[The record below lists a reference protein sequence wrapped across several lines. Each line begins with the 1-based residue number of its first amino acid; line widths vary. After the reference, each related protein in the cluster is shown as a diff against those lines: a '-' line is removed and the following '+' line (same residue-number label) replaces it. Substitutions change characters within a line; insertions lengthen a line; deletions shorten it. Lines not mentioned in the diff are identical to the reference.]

1 MASLTRARS
10 RPSVFRAA
18 PRLSVLLLCLA
29 GLLLARAPAG
39 ESQAQGRTNLVL
51 AFYYAWYNPNSFG
64 PGKTPFQPEQPYYSN
79 DAATIQ
85 RHVSQA
91 RGAGID
97 GFVQSW
103 YGPNEPQTNGNFA
116 MLLDAAAAAGF
127 KAAVDFE
134 PGTFMSSNDER
145 ASALATLLATHAS
158 HPAYLRVDGKPVI
171 FFWANW
177 MYSVDDWAYIRSIA
191 DPNRSSLWIA
201 EGGNPAYLSIFDG
214 LHLYNIAWAANPAG
228 IAGRW
233 AGETRAAASTYG
245 GYKYWVATAMP
256 GFDDRH
262 LGRGDQAIYRDRAN
276 GAYLQNSF
284 ADAASS
290 APDMLIITSFNEWAE
305 GSHLEP
311 STEFGSSYLELASQL
326 ISAYKS
332 GSVPAPPPLP
342 PQPAVAPAGQADS
355 TPAATPVSLATNPA
369 FASPTPGNDGV
380 IRYVV
385 VSGDTLSWIG
395 VQFGL
400 TVEELV
406 ALNNLTP
413 DSLLT
418 VGQEI
423 ILGYSDSATRA
434 AAAPRV
440 PPGTTLREDGSYVY
454 TVVEGDSLLAIAAE
468 YDLRLA
474 ELLDLNEGLAA
485 DALLSL
491 GQEIVVGVRP
501 QPTSSGG
508 STDMPA
514 ALASVTPAPPATAT
528 LAPTATPTLLA
539 TPVAEFVSLPTAPAA
554 ATEAAEPLVESAP
567 LPGEA
572 GSGLDS
578 GTVTTGIVVLLVA
591 GGLLAFVLGRRR

>member
-1 MASLTRARS
+1 MAYLTRAHS
-10 RPSVFRAA
+10 RRPGTQR
-18 PRLSVLLLCLA
+18 LLL
-29 GLLLARAPAG
+29 LLLLPAVFLLAPAASH
-39 ESQAQGRTNLVL
+39 ESHAQGRTNLVL
-51 AFYYAWYNPNSFG
+51 AFYYAWHNPTSFG
-64 PGKTPFQPEQPYYSN
+64 PGKTPFQPEAPYYSN

-85 RHVSQA
+85 GHVGQA
-91 RGAGID
+91 RAAGID

-134 PGTFMSSNDER
+134 PGTFMRSNDER
-145 ASALATLLATHAS
+145 ASALATLLATHAN
-158 HPAYLRVDGKPVI
+158 HAAYLRVDGKPVI

-177 MYSVDDWAYIRSIA
+177 MYSVDDWAYIRNIA
-191 DPNRSSLWIA
+191 DPNRSSIWIA
-201 EGGNPAYLSIFDG
+201 EGSNPAYLSVFDG
-214 LHLYNIAWAANPAG
+214 LHLYNIAWAANPTG

-233 AGETRAAASTYG
+233 AGETRAAAATYG
-245 GYKYWVATAMP
+245 SHKYWVATAMP

-262 LGRGDQAIYRDRAN
+262 LSRGDQAIYRDRAG
-276 GAYLQNSF
+276 GAYFQTSF

-290 APDMLIITSFNEWAE
+290 SPDLLIITSFNEWAE
-305 GSHLEP
+305 GSNVEP
-311 STEFGSSYLELASQL
+311 STEFGSFYLELTSQL
-326 ISAYKS
+326 ISVYKS
-332 GSVPAPPPLP
+332 GSVVAPPPLP
-342 PQPAVAPAGQADS
+342 AQPTVVPASQEET
-355 TPAATPVSLATNPA
+355 TPAATPASLATSPA
-369 FASPTPGNDGV
+369 FASPTPDSDGV

-400 TVEELV
+400 TVAELM

-413 DSLLT
+413 ESLLT

-440 PPGTTLREDGSYVY
+440 PPGTTLRDDSAYVY

-474 ELLDLNEGLAA
+474 ELLELNEGLAA
-485 DALLSL
+485 DALLTI
-491 GQEIVVGVRP
+491 GQEIVVGRRP
-501 QPTSSGG
+501 QPASSGG

-514 ALASVTPAPPATAT
+514 ALASATAPPSPTATTPATAT
-528 LAPTATPTLLA
+528 PTPLA
-539 TPVAEFVSLPTAPAA
+539 TPVAEFVSLPTAPAPPTA
-554 ATEAAEPLVESAP
+554 ALEPVAESAP
-567 LPGEA
+567 SSGVA
-572 GSGLDS
+572 GGGLDA